1 MGGQPLLSKKHLHIF
16 DDLFWFL
23 SPFWDQ
29 KYFVGENYSAN
40 FVNSF
45 RIKQFF
51 RIIKEKQDTST
62 LYTVKGNKVWDW
74 FSCTNTH
81 THSLSRITPRSICHT
96 RQCQDVW
103 ILIPINYARRKYI
116 RITVRGHKHTQGVVW
131 GGMMIYTVIKVIKT
145 IESINSTDNHI

>member
-116 RITVRGHKHTQGVVW
+116 RITVRGHKHTQGVVC
-131 GGMMIYTVIKVIKT
+131 GGMMIYTMIKVIKT

>member
-116 RITVRGHKHTQGVVW
+116 RITVRGHKHTQGVVC

>member
-62 LYTVKGNKVWDW
+62 LYSQVKQKCGIG
-74 FSCTNTH
+74 FHAQTH
-81 THSLSRITPRSICHT
+81 THIHCQELHQDLFVTQDSVKMCEYLFQSIM
-96 RQCQDVW
+96 
-103 ILIPINYARRKYI
+103 L
-116 RITVRGHKHTQGVVW
+116 
-131 GGMMIYTVIKVIKT
+131 GGNT
-145 IESINSTDNHI
+145 

>member
-116 RITVRGHKHTQGVVW
+116 RITVRGHKHTQGVVCS
-131 GGMMIYTVIKVIKT
+131 GMMIYTVIKVIKT